1 MMFVGQ
7 QTTALLE
14 LLSRLYQLAQP
25 VGAQPVEGSEA
36 GQKQDDLLH
45 ARIRRSMRPDCM
57 MVFALDL
64 QRTGKHLSSQQQ

>member
-1 MMFVGQ
+1 MKLMTDTWQ

-14 LLSRLYQLAQP
+14 LWPRLYQLA
-25 VGAQPVEGSEA
+25 EGKGT
-36 GQKQDDLLH
+36 GQDRDDVMY

-64 QRTGKHLSSQQQ
+64 QQTGKHLSS